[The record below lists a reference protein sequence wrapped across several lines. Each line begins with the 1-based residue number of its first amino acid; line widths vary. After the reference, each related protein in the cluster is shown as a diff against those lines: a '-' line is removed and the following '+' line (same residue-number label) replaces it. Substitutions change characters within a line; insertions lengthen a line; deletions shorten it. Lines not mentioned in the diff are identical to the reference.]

1 MSDEWPA
8 LYFPD
13 QDDTGFGNDV
23 GEVQENMVICMEA
36 SFGRENGSEQVKL
49 EEQLLITK
57 DGPQVMSQAPYD
69 WRLVPT
75 EV

>member
-13 QDDTGFGNDV
+13 TSDTGFGNDV
-23 GEVQENMVICMEA
+23 GEIQENMVICMEA
-36 SFGRENGSEQVKL
+36 SFGRENGREQVKL

-57 DGPQVMSQAPYD
+57 DGPELLSQAPYD
-69 WRLVPT
+69 WRFLA
-75 EV
+75 